1 MANILIVEDN
11 PANLALMVYLLDAFG
26 HTTRT
31 ATNGAEG
38 VAAARAERPDL
49 VLMDLQMPKVDGY
62 DAAEQMR
69 AIPHLAGVPVVAV
82 TASAMVGDRDAILA
96 RGFQGYIA
104 KPILPEAF
112 LQQIE
117 RFLQPDQE

>member
-38 VAAARAERPDL
+38 VAAALAERPDL

-62 DAAEQMR
+62 DAAEQIR
-69 AIPHLAGVPVVAV
+69 AAPQLAGVPVVAV

-96 RGFQGYIA
+96 RGFHGYIA

-117 RFLQPDQE
+117 RFLQPAEE

>member
-1 MANILIVEDN
+1 MATILIVEDN
-11 PANLALMVYLLDAFG
+11 PANLALMVYLLEAFG
-26 HTTRT
+26 HTART

-38 VAAARAERPDL
+38 VAAALAERPDL
-49 VLMDLQMPKVDGY
+49 VLMDLQMPNVDGY
-62 DAAEQMR
+62 HAAEQMR
-69 AIPHLAGVPVVAV
+69 AAPELAGVPVVAV

-96 RGFQGYIA
+96 RGFDGYIA

-117 RFLQPDQE
+117 RFLPSKE